1 MALELELRA
10 ATATDLPYL
19 STLAADPSVEPFLS
33 PGAGTEERLA
43 AILSQAESDGE
54 FGGLFVIASDACES
68 LGGLALQLVS
78 RHSRICELTR
88 LMVSPQARRSGIAAE
103 AVRLA
108 CRRALIE
115 HGFHRVQAETY
126 GDNLAGQRLF
136 ERVGFVREGIRRR
149 AYWRRKQWLDGVL
162 YGILAEEFRDDRR
175 GG

>member
-54 FGGLFVIASDACES
+54 FGGMFVIASDAGES
-68 LGGLALQLVS
+68 LGGLALELVS

-88 LMVSPQARRSGIAAE
+88 LITGSWLRSSATIGGVADRARGRWVGWWAWGATADRTAGYLGMAGGRVNVTGVHRAAMGAMNARAPRASVPGI
-103 AVRLA
+103 R
-108 CRRALIE
+108 
-115 HGFHRVQAETY
+115 
-126 GDNLAGQRLF
+126 AGQRRS
-136 ERVGFVREGIRRR
+136 EDAAG
-149 AYWRRKQWLDGVL
+149 
-162 YGILAEEFRDDRR
+162 
-175 GG
+175 